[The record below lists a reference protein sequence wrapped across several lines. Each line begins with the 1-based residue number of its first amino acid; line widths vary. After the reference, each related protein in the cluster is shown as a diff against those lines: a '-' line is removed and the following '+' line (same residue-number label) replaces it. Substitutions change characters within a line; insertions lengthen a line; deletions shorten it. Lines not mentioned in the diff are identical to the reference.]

1 MAPTRPF
8 RLLTGGR
15 GWSWRGRDRRPML
28 CARATPSPICL
39 PRERDALE
47 GAPDLEGVGLEVA
60 DGSVKAPPRGTR
72 AEASTERCLARRGG
86 LLGAL
91 PPALGDLRRR
101 DALRAAPSML
111 GERGRRREPREE
123 EEERD
128 LLVAPFHDE
137 MPEDRVP
144 DEKEAAS
151 NCAARPAVA
160 SR

>member
-1 MAPTRPF
+1 
-8 RLLTGGR
+8 
-15 GWSWRGRDRRPML
+15 ML

-39 PRERDALE
+39 PRARDALE
-47 GAPDLEGVGLEVA
+47 GVPAAEGAGLEAA
-60 DGSVKAPPRGTR
+60 DGSVMAPPRGTS
-72 AEASTERCLARRGG
+72 AEASTDRCLALRGG

-91 PPALGDLRRR
+91 PPALGERRR

-137 MPEDRVP
+137 IPEDKVP
-144 DEKEAAS
+144 DE
-151 NCAARPAVA
+151 
-160 SR
+160 